1 MVKTSAFFSFLNT
14 KNENEGNISFLGL
27 ALPLSR
33 PNCLESEDSLKCKKN
48 IQIEIEVSTLLRFTI
63 ND

>member
-1 MVKTSAFFSFLNT
+1 VHSSLLLNP

-33 PNCLESEDSLKCKKN
+33 PNCLESENSLKCKN
-48 IQIEIEVSTLLRFTI
+48 IQIEIEVSSLMLY
-63 ND
+63 NK